1 MFKDTSGVEKKAKK
15 ASGADFGDIIKKG
28 EKMPSHKVVEKGGL
42 PKDGKPNS
50 SADIL
55 NPDGS
60 VKQRRYYDDKGKAKE
75 DIDFNHSDD
84 GTHEFP
90 HRHKWDWTNPDKP
103 KRLK

>member
-1 MFKDTSGVEKKAKK
+1 
-15 ASGADFGDIIKKG
+15 
-28 EKMPSHKVVEKGGL
+28 MPSHKVVEKGGL

-55 NPDGS
+55 NLDGS

-84 GTHEFP
+84 GIHEFQ